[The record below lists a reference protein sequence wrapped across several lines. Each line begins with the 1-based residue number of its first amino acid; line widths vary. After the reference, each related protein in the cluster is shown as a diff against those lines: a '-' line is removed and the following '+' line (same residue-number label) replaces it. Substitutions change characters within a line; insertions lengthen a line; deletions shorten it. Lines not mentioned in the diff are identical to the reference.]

1 METVKS
7 LPGQA
12 AAGARAHGT
21 KVEIIHL
28 RELTLAPCTACDA
41 CQNATESDCIIDD
54 DITSLL
60 PRIRQADAIVIS
72 GPVYWFTFAAQT
84 KLFIDRVFYA
94 LNGPEGHA
102 LKGKPLGL
110 LMTYG
115 DTDPYTSGAVN
126 ALRSFQDICRYI
138 GAQWP
143 ALCMGVLPRRA
154 TSKRN
159 RLYSNKPMSWEGQS
173 LLIRILHFPPCNP
186 HEWLQGHREQ
196 KSVNGP

>member
-1 METVKS
+1 MSKQIIIVSSSPRKNGNSEI
-7 LPGQA
+7 LAEQA
-12 AAGARAHGT
+12 AAGARAHGA
-21 KVEIIHL
+21 KVELIHL
-28 RELTLAPCTACDA
+28 RDLTLAPCTACDA

-60 PRIRQADAIVIS
+60 PRVREADALIIS

-110 LMTYG
+110 LTTYG
-115 DTDPYTSGAVN
+115 DTDPFTSGGVN

-138 GAQWP
+138 DAPVAGFVYGSATEEGEIKKEQ
-143 ALCMGVLPRRA
+143 ALLNQAYQLGEKIA
-154 TSKRN
+154 G
-159 RLYSNKPMSWEGQS
+159 E
-173 LLIRILHFPPCNP
+173 
-186 HEWLQGHREQ
+186 
-196 KSVNGP
+196 

>member
-1 METVKS
+1 MTKQVIIVSSSPRKNGNSEI
-7 LPGQA
+7 LAEQA

-21 KVEIIHL
+21 EVGIIHL

-54 DITSLL
+54 DITFLL

-126 ALRSFQDICRYI
+126 ALRSFQDICHYI
-138 GAQWP
+138 GAPVAGFVYGSAAEAGDIQKEQ
-143 ALCMGVLPRRA
+143 ALLKQAYELGRA
-154 TSKRN
+154 IAA
-159 RLYSNKPMSWEGQS
+159 Y
-173 LLIRILHFPPCNP
+173 
-186 HEWLQGHREQ
+186 
-196 KSVNGP
+196 